1 MSLSQDDLQAK
12 AFQAHHEAVIEQA
25 KLGTTTT
32 TTIEP
37 VFKPHQAH
45 SLDQS
50 QPQGLSSTQRM
61 TEIKDQ
67 VSEKVG
73 RVGEALVA
81 PKPAEQLNETEAS
94 LTNVVTGF
102 AGMAATA
109 PLVAA
114 EKLGPIL
121 TQTASQAQE
130 MASSI
135 ASGATQKA
143 REIGQSSR
151 EAMSN
156 VAQSGSSMVSDAATR
171 TQETM
176 QHGLDKSKQ
185 TEQSI
190 VGSASQGLESTGDR
204 STTSKSQVDD
214 KPKSGGGA
222 GLVSSVTSTAYSYLP
237 ESIQSYL
244 PGGRSGNSNPPPQSQ
259 QQRPER
265 EDNTTTS
272 STLQGASATA
282 TESGETAR
290 DAKDKKVD
298 ATSSAAQRARDAVT
312 STQDAVD
319 DSAISSTRSATAA
332 TMHGQGDASGFQK
345 HPTSSS
351 SSTGQDLF
359 NPHSNDPASM
369 MNLQSQRPETVYAA
383 PFEANDDVLVLQS
396 ASGGLAPAVTAG
408 RGHSTTIS
416 THPVVQV
423 SGLPPSA
430 VHPAGASDL
439 TYDPTLASLHPSA
452 GASGPSC

>member
-1 MSLSQDDLQAK
+1 MSLSRDDVQAK

-50 QPQGLSSTQRM
+50 QPQGSSSTQRM

-156 VAQSGSSMVSDAATR
+156 VAQSGSGMASDAATR

-176 QHGLDKSKQ
+176 QHGLDKSK
-185 TEQSI
+185 
-190 VGSASQGLESTGDR
+190 
-204 STTSKSQVDD
+204 
-214 KPKSGGGA
+214 SGGDA

-244 PGGRSGNSNPPPQSQ
+244 PSGRSGNSGPPPQPQ
-259 QQRPER
+259 QQRHEG
-265 EDNTTTS
+265 EENNMTS
-272 STLQGASATA
+272 YSTMQGASATGTKA
-282 TESGETAR
+282 GETAR
-290 DAKDKKVD
+290 DANLDKMVY
-298 ATSSAAQRARDAVT
+298 ATSSAAQQVSGAAP
-312 STQDAVD
+312 STQDAVVD
-319 DSAISSTRSATAA
+319 TASGSTRSATTA
-332 TMHGQGDASGFQK
+332 TMHGQGDAVGSQK

-359 NPHSNDPASM
+359 NPHSSAPVSM

-383 PFEANDDVLVLQS
+383 PLAAKDTVSVLQS
-396 ASGGLAPAVTAG
+396 ASGGPAPAVTAG

-430 VHPAGASDL
+430 GHPKGASDL
-439 TYDPTLASLHPSA
+439 TYDPTSASRRFPA
-452 GASGPSC
+452 PGASGSSR